1 MNKGGWL
8 KVIVRGVLF
17 LTGLLALAVA
27 VLWWVTKPN
36 QPDEFYTTAEQLPAR
51 PGVLLKVEPFTKM
64 VPANAKA
71 WRILYTTTRFD
82 GSSALASGIVLAS
95 TKPSDLPAS
104 VIAWTHGT
112 TGFAPGCAPSVL
124 ENPFANVP
132 ALTDAIENGW
142 VVVATDYIGLGTPGP
157 HPYLI
162 GEGEGRSALDSIRA
176 LRQMK
181 EISVGD
187 KTVVWGHSQ
196 GGNAAMWTGILE
208 PSYAP
213 EIKLDGVV
221 AAAPAS
227 DLPKLIKAAETTAVG
242 KMMSSYII
250 SAYSGTYA
258 DVKFEEYVP
267 AIKRPLVRD
276 MATRCMEGTRT
287 LFMVGEAMVAGSTI
301 FAVDPT
307 SGPLGKRLEEN
318 IPTGAIQAPLMIA
331 QGSTD
336 ELVLPV
342 IQNEFIKKRCESGV
356 VVDYRVYNG
365 EDHLSLVA
373 DDSPFKSD
381 LLSWTKDRFEGKP
394 ATDKCET
401 AAK

>member
-8 KVIVRGVLF
+8 KFIGRAVLF
-17 LTGLLALAVA
+17 LTGLLALTVA

-36 QPDEFYTTAEQLPAR
+36 RPDGFYTTADQLPAR

-95 TKPSDLPAS
+95 TKRSDVPAN

-176 LRQMK
+176 LKQLN
-181 EISVGD
+181 EIRITE

-196 GGNAAMWTGILE
+196 GGNAAMWTGILA

-258 DVKFEEYVP
+258 DVKFEEYVS

-342 IQNEFIKKRCESGV
+342 IQNEFVKKRCETSG

-373 DDSPFKSD
+373 DDSRFKGD

>member
-1 MNKGGWL
+1 MKKGGWL
-8 KVIVRGVLF
+8 KLIVRVVLF
-17 LTGLLALAVA
+17 LTGLLALTVA
-27 VLWWVTKPN
+27 ILWWVTKPK

-51 PGVLLKVEPFTKM
+51 SGVLLKEEPFTKM

-82 GSSALASGIVLAS
+82 GSTALASGIVLAPA
-95 TKPSDLPAS
+95 KRSDVPAN

-124 ENPFANVP
+124 DSPFANVP

-176 LRQMK
+176 LKQMK

-196 GGNAAMWTGILE
+196 GGNAAMWTGMLA
-208 PSYAP
+208 PTYAP

-258 DVKFEEYVP
+258 DVKFEDYVP
-267 AIKRPLVRD
+267 SIKRPLVRVI
-276 MATRCMEGTRT
+276 ATRCMEGTRT
-287 LFMVGEAMVAGSTI
+287 LFMVGEAMIAGSTI
-301 FAVDPT
+301 FSTDPL

-318 IPTGAIQAPLMIA
+318 IPTGPISAPLMIA

-342 IQNEFIKKRCESGV
+342 IQNEFVKNRCDTGG
-356 VVDYRVYNG
+356 VDYRVYNG

-373 DDSPFKSD
+373 DDSPFKGE
-381 LLSWTKDRFEGKP
+381 LLSWTKDRFQGKP
-394 ATDKCET
+394 AAEKCET

>member
-1 MNKGGWL
+1 L
-8 KVIVRGVLF
+8 
-17 LTGLLALAVA
+17 
-27 VLWWVTKPN
+27 
-36 QPDEFYTTAEQLPAR
+36 D
-51 PGVLLKVEPFTKM
+51 
-64 VPANAKA
+64 
-71 WRILYTTTRFD
+71 
-82 GSSALASGIVLAS
+82 S
-95 TKPSDLPAS
+95 
-104 VIAWTHGT
+104 
-112 TGFAPGCAPSVL
+112 
-124 ENPFANVP
+124 PFANVP

-176 LRQMK
+176 LKQMK

-196 GGNAAMWTGILE
+196 GGNAAMWTGMLA
-208 PSYAP
+208 PTYAP

-258 DVKFEEYVP
+258 DVKFEDYVP
-267 AIKRPLVRD
+267 SIKRPLVRD

-287 LFMVGEAMVAGSTI
+287 LFMVGEAMIAGSTI
-301 FAVDPT
+301 FSTDPL

-318 IPTGAIQAPLMIA
+318 IPTGPISAPLMIA

-342 IQNEFIKKRCESGV
+342 IQNEFVKNRCDTGG
-356 VVDYRVYNG
+356 VDYRVYNG

-373 DDSPFKSD
+373 DDSPFKGE

-394 ATDKCET
+394 AADKCEA